1 MGGFMDYK
9 KGYIIFSVIASIVLA
24 WLYLWYVEYPGKG
37 NFYCNKNQNICKISH
52 KNVFNHEFSQNIP
65 LNLIFN
71 AHLYEKFSRKEQV
84 RRYSSRRYDGYNYY
98 FYLDYNNNG
107 KVDTFPV
114 YVSSDFE
121 YNPADESYDDEYRYY
136 KEGVADFNIFLK
148 EDKLTIYEFPEYVN
162 KYKQSDYWRD
172 LLLWGTLACC
182 LLFGIVIPI
191 LCILLNSRFIKF
203 EKLVFNEY

>member
-1 MGGFMDYK
+1 MK
-9 KGYIIFSVIASIVLA
+9 KGYIVFSVIATILFA
-24 WLYLWYVEYPGKG
+24 GFLMWYNEYPGNA
-37 NFYCNKNQNICKISH
+37 NFYCSKAQNICKASYKNIFGYEFTQSVLLNTVINANLEEKLHRKTRRGKSTIS
-52 KNVFNHEFSQNIP
+52 
-65 LNLIFN
+65 
-71 AHLYEKFSRKEQV
+71 
-84 RRYSSRRYDGYNYY
+84 YDCYNYY
-98 FYLDYNNNG
+98 FNLNYNNNG

>member
-1 MGGFMDYK
+1 MK
-9 KGYIIFSVIASIVLA
+9 KGYIVFSVIATILFA
-24 WLYLWYVEYPGKG
+24 GFLMWYNEYPGNA
-37 NFYCNKNQNICKISH
+37 NFYCSKAQNICKASYKNIFGYEFTQSVLLNTVINANLEEKLHRKTRRGKSTIS
-52 KNVFNHEFSQNIP
+52 
-65 LNLIFN
+65 
-71 AHLYEKFSRKEQV
+71 
-84 RRYSSRRYDGYNYY
+84 YDCYNYY
-98 FYLDYNNNG
+98 FNLNYSNNG

-121 YNPADESYDDEYRYY
+121 YNPADESFDDEYRYY

-148 EDKLTIYEFPEYVN
+148 EDKLTIYEFSEYVN